1 MTCLNR
7 ANVKTHCDMKALI
20 DADTCEDVSANDSCG
35 DDAESYYYTFE
46 YGDSRI
52 VVTSGCPNHRY
63 STVQIF

>member
-1 MTCLNR
+1 MLKHT
-7 ANVKTHCDMKALI
+7 VKALI

-63 STVQIF
+63 RDQNFFAT

>member
-1 MTCLNR
+1 
-7 ANVKTHCDMKALI
+7 MKALI

-63 STVQIF
+63 TQ